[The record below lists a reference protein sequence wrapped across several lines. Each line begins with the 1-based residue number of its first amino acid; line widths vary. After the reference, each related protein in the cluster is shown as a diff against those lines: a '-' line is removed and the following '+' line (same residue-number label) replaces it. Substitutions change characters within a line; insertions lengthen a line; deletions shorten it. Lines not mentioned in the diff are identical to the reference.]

1 MKTAALCCW
10 LRDAWEMDD
19 QAEAAIARIKG
30 AHFGTTRWGGY
41 DEREVDDFLDEIVAR
56 LSRGEPVEPGSAA
69 FTRAHLRPGYRC
81 ADVDALLGE
90 LGV

>member
-1 MKTAALCCW
+1 
-10 LRDAWEMDD
+10 MDH

-30 AHFGTTRWGGY
+30 AQFGTTRWGGY
-41 DEREVDDFLDEIVAR
+41 DEREVDDFLDEMVAR
-56 LSRGEPVEPGSAA
+56 LSRGEPVESGSAA
-69 FTRAHLRPGYRC
+69 FSRARLRPGYRC

>member
-1 MKTAALCCW
+1 
-10 LRDAWEMDD
+10 MDD
-19 QAEAAIARIKG
+19 RATGEAAIARIKG
-30 AHFGTTRWGGY
+30 AKFRTTRWGGY

-56 LSRGEPVEPGSAA
+56 LSRGEQAGPGSPA
-69 FTRAHLRPGYRC
+69 FSGARLRPGYRR